1 MKKNEPLYF
10 ITLKDKI
17 CEGAISSINIYME
30 NDNKL
35 ERKSYTLEDFNFWIV
50 KEYYGNKKHY
60 IKENFKFNFSPNK
73 MICRAGF
80 NTMNNENVLKDFQHI
95 LIPFKYDPKSNTKFM
110 VSITFFDPI
119 RETYTVDY
127 TDIIGLSDGYG
138 DLELSISQ
146 KQEVSSNNLEVEILK
161 ELKEINK
168 KLSNESE
175 LIKEIKY
182 INKNLYDMERSL
194 DDIKNK
200 IYYL

>member
-1 MKKNEPLYF
+1 M
-10 ITLKDKI
+10 I
-17 CEGAISSINIYME
+17 
-30 NDNKL
+30 
-35 ERKSYTLEDFNFWIV
+35 
-50 KEYYGNKKHY
+50 KEYYANKRHF
-60 IKENFKFNFSPNK
+60 IKENFKFNFSSSK

-80 NTMNNENVLKDFQHI
+80 KSMSNEDVIKDFQRL
-95 LIPFKYDPKSNTKFM
+95 LIPLKYDPTVSTKFM
-110 VSITFFDPI
+110 VSIKFFDPVKENYVI
-119 RETYTVDY
+119 DY
-127 TDIIGLSDGYG
+127 TDITGLSDGYG

-146 KQEVSSNNLEVEILK
+146 KQEVSSNNLEAEILK

-194 DDIKNK
+194 DDLKDK

>member
-10 ITLKDKI
+10 IILKDKI

-80 NTMNNENVLKDFQHI
+80 NTMNNENVLKDFQRV
-95 LIPFKYDPKSNTKFM
+95 LIPLKYDPKSNTKFM

-146 KQEVSSNNLEVEILK
+146 KQESFSTDFEIEILK

-168 KLSNESE
+168 KLSNGSE
-175 LIKEIKY
+175 LIKELFYIKR
-182 INKNLYDMERSL
+182 NLYDMERTI

-200 IYYL
+200 MH